1 MTDEAMRNRTDN
13 TCRQAWRLR
22 RQVLCGLPTKGNLI
36 ASVAANETSCK
47 ASEWIPIL
55 RGERIS
61 AGVLWVQPCKN
72 GPSGLAN
79 AAHQNCPPGV
89 SRRASCRLDGHR
101 SRWGAD
107 QPGPEVRRGD
117 AASINDLQRERHM
130 SPGAASRASR
140 RAVISSQLRLGGRTG
155 VWSTIRTVHK
165 PAMTSPSG
173 YC

>member
-89 SRRASCRLDGHR
+89 GCRDGLRPTGQRSRR
-101 SRWGAD
+101 GAE
-107 QPGPEVRRGD
+107 QPGPGAKLDE
-117 AASINDLQRERHM
+117 AYPINDRSNWHTF
-130 SPGAASRASR
+130 PTGFIARAQNLR
-140 RAVISSQLRLGGRTG
+140 RFAVAHGRPKRMVHDKDGPQTCQEL
-155 VWSTIRTVHK
+155 IRK
-165 PAMTSPSG
+165 
-173 YC
+173 